1 MVSEKKKKNKHIKTE
16 LGLLLDWWL
25 HKTVGGGT
33 G

>member
-1 MVSEKKKKNKHIKTE
+1 MVSEKNKHIKTE
-16 LGLLLDWWL
+16 LGLVLDWWL